1 MFMSLSSLQE
11 HNVARQVA
19 RKLAPE
25 FVGFFSPET
34 IERSAAEGYAY
45 YSTMVESGEAMANYL
60 PILTERF
67 VRNHLRFVRTD
78 RLVFAHARVVL
89 FICVRNAGRSQI
101 AAALLR
107 HYGEGRARALSAGSA
122 PAAQIQPEVV
132 TALLERGIDIS
143 GQAPKQVTDEALRS
157 ADLIVTLGC
166 GDACPILPGK
176 HYLDWAVPDPH
187 GRSLAAVRIIV
198 ADIADRVQALLAEL
212 PDPRAEEDPASAQ
225 S

>member
-1 MFMSLSSLQE
+1 MSPCNLQE

-25 FVGFFSPET
+25 FVGFFSLET
-34 IERSAAEGYAY
+34 IEKSAAEGYAY
-45 YSTMVESGEAMANYL
+45 YSTMVQSGEAMANYL

-67 VRNHLRFVRTD
+67 VRNRLHFVRTD
-78 RLVFAHARVVL
+78 RLLFAHAPVVL
-89 FICVRNAGRSQI
+89 FVCVRNAGRSQI

-107 HYGEGRARALSAGSA
+107 HYGEGRAWARSAGSA
-122 PAAQIQPEVV
+122 PVAEIQPEVL

-143 GQAPKQVTDEALRS
+143 DQAPKQVTNEALRS

>member
-1 MFMSLSSLQE
+1 MGPCNLQE
-11 HNVARQVA
+11 HDVARQVA

-25 FVGFFSPET
+25 FVGFFSLET
-34 IERSAAEGYAY
+34 IEKSAAEGYAY

-67 VRNHLRFVRTD
+67 VRNRLHFVRTD
-78 RLVFAHARVVL
+78 RLVFAHAPVVL
-89 FICVRNAGRSQI
+89 FVCVRNAGRSQI

-107 HYGEGRARALSAGSA
+107 HYGEGRALARSAGSA
-122 PAAQIQPEVV
+122 PAAKVQPEVV

-143 GQAPKQVTDEALRS
+143 DQAPKHVTDEALRS
-157 ADLIVTLGC
+157 ADLIITLGC

-187 GRSLAAVRIIV
+187 GRSLAAVRVIV
-198 ADIADRVQALLAEL
+198 GDIADRVQALLAEL
-212 PDPRAEEDPASAQ
+212 PDPRADEGPASVR

>member
-1 MFMSLSSLQE
+1 MSPCKLEESDVVRE
-11 HNVARQVA
+11 VA

-25 FVGFFSPET
+25 FVGFFSLET

-45 YSTMVESGEAMANYL
+45 YSAMVESGEAMANYL

-67 VRNHLRFVRTD
+67 VRNRLHFVRTD
-78 RLVFAHARVVL
+78 RLVFAHAPVVL
-89 FICVRNAGRSQI
+89 FVCVRNAGRSQI
-101 AAALLR
+101 AAALLE
-107 HYGEGRARALSAGSA
+107 HYAGGRALARSAGSA
-122 PAAQIQPEVV
+122 PAAAIQPEVV

-143 GQAPKQVTDEALRS
+143 NQAPKQVTDEGLRS
-157 ADLIVTLGC
+157 ADLIITLGC

-187 GRSLAAVRIIV
+187 GRSLAAVRVIV
-198 ADIADRVQALLAEL
+198 DDIADRVQALLAEL
-212 PDPRAEEDPASAQ
+212 PDPRGEEGPASAP

>member
-1 MFMSLSSLQE
+1 MFMSLGNLQE

-25 FVGFFSPET
+25 FVGFFSLET
-34 IERSAAEGYAY
+34 IEKSAADGYAY

-67 VRNHLRFVRTD
+67 VRNHLHFVRTD
-78 RLVFAHARVVL
+78 RLVFAHAPVVL
-89 FICVRNAGRSQI
+89 FVCVRNAGRSQI

-157 ADLIVTLGC
+157 TDLIVTLGC

-187 GRSLAAVRIIV
+187 GRSLAAVRVIV

-212 PDPRAEEDPASAQ
+212 PDPRAEGDPASAP